1 MPVVMKIGR
10 LKFIVYFKDHRP
22 AHVHV
27 LAPDCEAKFKIS
39 DGNCLSSTGF
49 SKKAVLE
56 ISKLVIKHSSL
67 LEEAW
72 REYEGEK

>member
-22 AHVHV
+22 DV
-27 LAPDCEAKFKIS
+27 LAPDCEAKFNIS
-39 DGNCLSSTGF
+39 NGNCISSKGF
-49 SKKAVLE
+49 SKKALLE

-72 REYEGEK
+72 REYEGKE

>member
-1 MPVVMKIGR
+1 MKIGR

-27 LAPDCEAKFKIS
+27 LAPDCEAKFNIS